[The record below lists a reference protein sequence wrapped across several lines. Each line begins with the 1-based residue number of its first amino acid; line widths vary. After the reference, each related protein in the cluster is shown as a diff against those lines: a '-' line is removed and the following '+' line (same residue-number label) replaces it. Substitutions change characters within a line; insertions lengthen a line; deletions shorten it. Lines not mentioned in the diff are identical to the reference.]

1 MSSETKLHAQAL
13 QTPVVARE
21 EGLPPGEYSP
31 PRRDAVLTSRLYSTG
46 TSTAAHGL
54 PGFLHTERLMLREPR
69 SPDAGEVFEDCT
81 RDPQVMRYLPWRPHA
96 SVADTE
102 QFIAG
107 CVRDWTSGLK
117 LPYVVTLRDTPD
129 RAIGMLE
136 ARPRSHLIEIGYML
150 GRPYWGQGL
159 MSEALKAWADAAL
172 GNPSIFRIQATCDV
186 DNLGSA
192 RVLAKAGFLREG
204 RLERCTVYSNINSE
218 PRPCFLYALTR

>member
-1 MSSETKLHAQAL
+1 MNSDTKLHARAPQA
-13 QTPVVARE
+13 PVVARE
-21 EGLPPGEYSP
+21 EGPVGEYSP
-31 PRRDAVLTSRLYSTG
+31 PRRDEVLTSRLYATG
-46 TSTAAHGL
+46 TLTAAHGL
-54 PGFLHTERLMLREPR
+54 PGFIHTERLLLREPR
-69 SPDAGEVFEDCT
+69 SSDARELFEDCT

-129 RAIGMLE
+129 HAIGMFE
-136 ARPRSHLIEIGYML
+136 ARPRSHLIEIGCMV
-150 GRPYWGQGL
+150 GRTHWGQGL
-159 MSEALKAWADAAL
+159 MSEAAKALADAAL
-172 GNPSIFRIQATCDV
+172 GNPRIFRVQATCEV

-192 RVLAKAGFLREG
+192 RLLEKAGFLREG
-204 RLERCTVYSNINSE
+204 RLERCTVYPNIDPD